1 MCFGAAWARTA
12 RLQTKSCMEFGSA
25 QTTTPTNKK
34 LMDSTMTCFRKFV
47 LSTIVFDTNPFMSNF
62 GLGPLGASRF
72 VLCSLFL

>member
-12 RLQTKSCMEFGSA
+12 SLQTKSCMEFGSA

-34 LMDSTMTCFRKFV
+34 HMDSTMTCFRRFV
-47 LSTIVFDTNPFMSNF
+47 LSTIVFDTSPFVSNF

-72 VLCSLFL
+72 VPCSVFL